1 MTRTLPALLAA
12 GLGALAAVPA
22 PANPPCVTHAP
33 VTVGPPI
40 YGPVTY
46 SAPVYSAP
54 TYHAPVYEAEK
65 VYVPFAVPTVYFS
78 FQAQPT
84 TPPPVVVASPPP
96 PAPVAA
102 PAPAPCATACAHA
115 PVPPPAGQA
124 GTSAPPP
131 SCSAAV
137 EARLARLEGLLVRL
151 GEART
156 QGAGVGGDDGPP
168 VAVEA
173 GGVGVGAAGLVP
185 VPGGGS
191 IPPGRQTTPPAPA
204 AEPQPLPVSADL
216 GAVVALLSNKCSQC
230 HSGANARDGVVLFN
244 DRGEWEPNHSPAE
257 ILASVRPRG
266 DKPAKM
272 PRGSPSP
279 LSGEEVALIERW
291 ANGAR

>member
-1 MTRTLPALLAA
+1 MTRALPALLAA
-12 GLGALAAVPA
+12 GLGALAALPA
-22 PANPPCVTHAP
+22 GANPPCVTHAP

-46 SAPVYSAP
+46 SAPTYVAP
-54 TYHAPVYEAEK
+54 YREVVVKE
-65 VYVPFAVPTVYFS
+65 VPFAVPVPYAYFS
-78 FQAQPT
+78 FTAAPT

-115 PVPPPAGQA
+115 PAVPPAGQA

-279 LSGEEVALIERW
+279 LSTEEVALVARW
-291 ANGAR
+291 AEGAK